1 MRTVRKFSTPLADC
15 QSATQQAA
23 SLRYPRPRLPPTV
36 STGRAVV
43 SNSEIGMRGL
53 QVVAAGI
60 LPLLR
65 SSESIAPPG
74 LVLAAHPLTAHA
86 VGYFSKR
93 RSRLLA
99 VFPGSIFM
107 YKKSINPC

>member
-74 LVLAAHPLTAHA
+74 LVLVTRQPTAHA
-86 VGYFSKR
+86 VGYSLPLL
-93 RSRLLA
+93 RSLEQKERA
-99 VFPGSIFM
+99 ANFCGSTAFG
-107 YKKSINPC
+107 